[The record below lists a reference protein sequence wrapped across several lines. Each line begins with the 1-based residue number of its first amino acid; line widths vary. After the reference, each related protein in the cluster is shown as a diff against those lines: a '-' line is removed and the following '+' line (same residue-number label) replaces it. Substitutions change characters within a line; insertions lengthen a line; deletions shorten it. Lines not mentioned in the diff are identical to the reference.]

1 MQYEMGGKIG
11 IETLLLNER
20 LLLADFVT
28 HEILAAAA
36 SERLRRD
43 GDLMMDW
50 VTTVELVCL
59 HHAIYFHRFNDMDIM
74 GQMFMDNVR
83 VKLHTNLNQRLKEL
97 EKTIRQVLPSKDFL
111 YPIEDYAAFAER
123 TVAYEAAFHSRSDV
137 EMAETL
143 WSYLANA
150 EVFELEDEEHEA
162 LYGAGKTKRIIDR
175 HFNPEGIEFLVYYVR
190 KNLKLF
196 NDRSF
201 YDYKLCANFVDTH
214 SEKLLREQRL
224 FREHALA
231 FVHPQDEPLD
241 SNRHQVEAL
250 LKYDYAQKNQMSFFE
265 RIGFKRYKPSNQ
277 LELEIDAM
285 DEINQQKLEQYLVG
299 KTQLD
304 LFNQARSTWLF
315 KSGRW
320 TK

>member
-1 MQYEMGGKIG
+1 
-11 IETLLLNER
+11 
-20 LLLADFVT
+20 
-28 HEILAAAA
+28 
-36 SERLRRD
+36 
-43 GDLMMDW
+43 
-50 VTTVELVCL
+50 
-59 HHAIYFHRFNDMDIM
+59 
-74 GQMFMDNVR
+74 MFMDNVR

-150 EVFELEDEEHEA
+150 EVFELEDEKHEA

-224 FREHALA
+224 FRGLFQH
-231 FVHPQDEPLD
+231 
-241 SNRHQVEAL
+241 
-250 LKYDYAQKNQMSFFE
+250 LK
-265 RIGFKRYKPSNQ
+265 
-277 LELEIDAM
+277 
-285 DEINQQKLEQYLVG
+285 KL
-299 KTQLD
+299 
-304 LFNQARSTWLF
+304 N
-315 KSGRW
+315 
-320 TK
+320 